1 MNTRNLLPHS
11 WRKVGWILSIIGI
24 VLGLLY
30 LFDSSILSAINVH
43 CKMPAIVV
51 NDVFTDIEFFTLSRK
66 DSILDEII
74 VVLLTV
80 GLVLVGFTRERH
92 EDEYIAQL
100 RLESLVWAT
109 YVNLALIV
117 CSTLLV
123 YGAIYLTVMVVL
135 LYFTQMSLFIIKFRV
150 AMYRLNRSRNEE

>member
-109 YVNLALIV
+109 NVKIAQIVLSNHFVCDIPYCDGCFALFYSNV
-117 CSTLLV
+117 AV
-123 YGAIYLTVMVVL
+123 YH
-135 LYFTQMSLFIIKFRV
+135 
-150 AMYRLNRSRNEE
+150 

>member
-11 WRKVGWILSIIGI
+11 WRKVGWIFLTIGL
-24 VLGLLY
+24 VLGLLF
-30 LFDSSILSAINVH
+30 LFESSILDAIDVH
-43 CKMPAIVV
+43 CKMPALMTD
-51 NDVFTDIEFFTLSRK
+51 DVFTDIEFFTLSKK

-117 CSTLLV
+117 CSTLFV

>member
-11 WRKVGWILSIIGI
+11 WRKVGWIFLTIGL
-24 VLGLLY
+24 VLGLLF
-30 LFDSSILSAINVH
+30 LFESSILDAIDVH
-43 CKMPAIVV
+43 CKMPALMTD
-51 NDVFTDIEFFTLSRK
+51 DVFTDIEFFTLSRK

-117 CSTLLV
+117 CSTLLF
-123 YGAIYLTVMVVL
+123 TVRYTL
-135 LYFTQMSLFIIKFRV
+135 R
-150 AMYRLNRSRNEE
+150 